1 MKKMEPIPANHGYS
15 QKALRTWACHI
26 RYKNHKKE
34 KEKGLGWIRVWSEGI
49 EVGEK
54 GVDQDDPNSQ
64 RIHFEG
70 LACDLYKGNHG
81 HHAKD
86 EDSTR

>member
-34 KEKGLGWIRVWSEGI
+34 KEKGLG
-49 EVGEK
+49 
-54 GVDQDDPNSQ
+54 
-64 RIHFEG
+64 
-70 LACDLYKGNHG
+70 
-81 HHAKD
+81 
-86 EDSTR
+86 